1 MFFGSDTAR
10 PPPPRKKEQK
20 KRLGEGRGGA
30 LFLRWGP
37 FAAPFPSLPTA
48 WLLSLRPESWLVY
61 RDVKARK

>member
-10 PPPPRKKEQK
+10 PPRPEKRSRRK
-20 KRLGEGRGGA
+20 GWGRDGGA